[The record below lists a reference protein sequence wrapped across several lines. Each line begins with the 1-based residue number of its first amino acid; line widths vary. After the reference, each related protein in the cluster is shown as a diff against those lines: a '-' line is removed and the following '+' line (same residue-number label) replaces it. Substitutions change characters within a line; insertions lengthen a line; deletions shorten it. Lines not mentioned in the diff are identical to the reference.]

1 MEMLEIFLADFAGL
15 MDGVSQSLRNGER
28 QDVARA
34 AHAVKSAA
42 TSACAKPLAQILDSI
57 ERQATD
63 ADLSHLEQMLAG
75 VSLEFSRVQAQLAAD
90 ARLRPAAP

>member
-1 MEMLEIFLADFAGL
+1 
-15 MDGVSQSLRNGER
+15 
-28 QDVARA
+28 
-34 AHAVKSAA
+34 
-42 TSACAKPLAQILDSI
+42 LDSI

-90 ARLRPAAP
+90 ARLRRAAP